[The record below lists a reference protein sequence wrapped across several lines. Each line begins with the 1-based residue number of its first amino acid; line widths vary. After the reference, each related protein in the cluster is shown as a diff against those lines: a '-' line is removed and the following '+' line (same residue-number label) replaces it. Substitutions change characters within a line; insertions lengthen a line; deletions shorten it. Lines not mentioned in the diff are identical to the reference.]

1 MRATKT
7 IQLKDELLLIQ
18 EEEERQSQN
27 QNTGPGKGKKEKA
40 QAQEPGK
47 KKTFGED
54 IGKIVRFTEFPAL
67 KLEKFYIQ
75 LYGIIYA
82 AAEEQQKKDLEEA
95 KNSQSAA
102 LAVNTSAAGAAIMDQ
117 VSGQLQYVELLNEFF
132 SCFEYYEKSLDR
144 YIPLNKDNVNDYI
157 VTITATQYLRDYA
170 ARENLKHFQ

>member
-27 QNTGPGKGKKEKA
+27 QNGKGKKEKA
-40 QAQEPGK
+40 QAPEPVK
-47 KKTFGED
+47 KRTFGED

-75 LYGIIYA
+75 LYAIIYA

-117 VSGQLQYVELLNEFF
+117 VSGQLQYIELLNEFF